1 MRDTI
6 LFPQPPSVVEEKENQ
21 AIIEITG
28 LHPGYGI
35 TIGNTLRRVLLS
47 SLGGAAVTSVKIKNI
62 NHEFSTLPGVLEDI
76 LTILL
81 NIKQL
86 RFKVFADEPR
96 TLTLSQSGEKI
107 VTARDLKVPSDVQVV
122 NSDHHI
128 ATLTDKAGSLE
139 MELVVEKGIG
149 YVPKE
154 TLMRDK
160 VEVGL
165 MTLDAIFT
173 PVRKVSYE
181 IENMRVGTATN
192 YNKLRL
198 TIETDGSLTPR
209 EAFTKALAIFQE
221 QLHALEHFKEE
232 IVIQQEELSLS
243 QEEGDVVP
251 WDVKTDAE
259 EKTNTETTMD
269 VMKIKVEDLNL
280 SSRTI
285 NALSRASIK
294 TVSNLIKKSSRELLE
309 IEGFGQRALHEI
321 QRSLG
326 NLGLT
331 LKQE

>member
-6 LFPQPPSVVEEKENQ
+6 LLPQPPSVVEEKGNQ
-21 AIIEITG
+21 AVIEITG

-35 TIGNTLRRVLLS
+35 TLGNALRRVLLS
-47 SLGGAAVTSVKIKNI
+47 SLAGAAVTSVKIKNI
-62 NHEFSTLPGVLEDI
+62 NHEFSTLAGVLEDI

-86 RFKVFADEPR
+86 RFRIFTEEPR
-96 TLTLSQSGEKI
+96 TLTLSQNGEKVI
-107 VTARDLKVPSDVQVV
+107 TAKDLKTPSDVEVV
-122 NSDHHI
+122 NPDHHI
-128 ATLTDKAGSLE
+128 ATLTEKSSTIE
-139 MELVVEKGIG
+139 MELVVEKGVG

-198 TIETDGSLTPR
+198 SIETDGSLTPR
-209 EAFTKALAIFQE
+209 EAFIKALSIFQE
-221 QLHALEHFKEE
+221 QLRALEHFEE
-232 IVIQQEELSLS
+232 EMPNKQEELPISR
-243 QEEGDVVP
+243 EEGALP
-251 WDVKTDAE
+251 SFSVKTE
-259 EKTNTETTMD
+259 EEQETAGVPMD
-269 VMKIKVEDLNL
+269 TMKIKVDDLKL

-285 NALSRASIK
+285 NSLSRAGIK
-294 TVSNLIKKSSRELLE
+294 TVGNLVKKSAEELLE
-309 IEGFGQRALHEI
+309 IEGFGERALNEI

-331 LKQE
+331 LRQG